1 MYDDDAMRQAK
12 YHALR
17 LSISDVGKRTLGAR
31 IRGYSLYEE
40 NPEYAIDDNHYFL
53 SDNKDP
59 ATGVEY
65 FYRDGPM
72 DSVLFLK
79 KALKTENYTRALSKA
94 TSISRFRPES
104 NI

>member
-72 DSVLFLK
+72 DSVLFFDTSVK
-79 KALKTENYTRALSKA
+79 K
-94 TSISRFRPES
+94 I
-104 NI
+104 